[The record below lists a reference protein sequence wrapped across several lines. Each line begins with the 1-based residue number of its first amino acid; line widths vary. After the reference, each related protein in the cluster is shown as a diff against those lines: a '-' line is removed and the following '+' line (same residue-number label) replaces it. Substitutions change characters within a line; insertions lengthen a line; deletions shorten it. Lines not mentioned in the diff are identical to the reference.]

1 MVPVEES
8 NVDPPPSA
16 LARLV
21 ASVLIWPPL
30 TASVESE
37 ARLPAPKL
45 CKTTVPE
52 PDPEAR

>member
-1 MVPVEES
+1 MPVEES

-16 LARLV
+16 LATLD
-21 ASVLIWPPL
+21 ASVLIWAPL
-30 TASVESE
+30 TASVEPE
-37 ARLPAPKL
+37 ARLPAPRL